1 MIFSVKMMCHVWT
14 FVVNTLS
21 IEKTFT
27 NHCLSF
33 TSFTLISDILQQW
46 MGSFVKIQETKQS
59 ALKEFVN
66 FLLQVV
72 SPANGLQR
80 EASLDVEDEFH
91 RAPES
96 SNELETTSEPHANAG
111 EPGILESSSHADVF
125 PRPEEIACTTG
136 EGKEAEEVEE
146 RGEASLL
153 AISQESGA
161 VDKSEK
167 NNDVY
172 QGMESEEDRENRQAM
187 EAWGAQRGVQEVGF
201 RCVRLLMF
209 DYM

>member
-1 MIFSVKMMCHVWT
+1 
-14 FVVNTLS
+14 
-21 IEKTFT
+21 
-27 NHCLSF
+27 
-33 TSFTLISDILQQW
+33 
-46 MGSFVKIQETKQS
+46 MGSCVKIQETKQS

-72 SPANGLQR
+72 SPASGLQR

-111 EPGILESSSHADVF
+111 EPGILESSSHGEVF

-187 EAWGAQRGVQEVGF
+187 EAWEAQRGVQEVGF

-209 DYM
+209 NYL

>member
-1 MIFSVKMMCHVWT
+1 MKFSVKMMCHVWT

-21 IEKTFT
+21 TEKTFT

-33 TSFTLISDILQQW
+33 NFRHLKS
-46 MGSFVKIQETKQS
+46 VKIQENNLS

-72 SPANGLQR
+72 SPASGLQR

-91 RAPES
+91 RAPEI
-96 SNELETTSEPHANAG
+96 SNELQTTPGSPANAG
-111 EPGILESSSHADVF
+111 EPGISESSSHGDVF

-136 EGKEAEEVEE
+136 EGKEGGEVEQ
-146 RGEASLL
+146 RAEASLL
-153 AISQESGA
+153 SISQESVA
-161 VDKSEK
+161 VDQSEK

-187 EAWGAQRGVQEVGF
+187 EAWEAQRGIQEVGF

-209 DYM
+209 NYKCRFPIF

>member
-1 MIFSVKMMCHVWT
+1 MKFSVKMMCHVWT

-21 IEKTFT
+21 TEKTFT

-33 TSFTLISDILQQW
+33 NFRHLKS
-46 MGSFVKIQETKQS
+46 VKIQENNQS

-72 SPANGLQR
+72 SPASGLQR

-91 RAPES
+91 RAPET
-96 SNELETTSEPHANAG
+96 SNELQTTSGSPANAG
-111 EPGILESSSHADVF
+111 EPGILESSSHGDVF

-136 EGKEAEEVEE
+136 EGKEGGEVEE
-146 RGEASLL
+146 KTEASLL
-153 AISQESGA
+153 TISHESVA
-161 VDKSEK
+161 DDQSEK
-167 NNDVY
+167 NNDSY

-187 EAWGAQRGVQEVGF
+187 ETWEAQRGIQEVGF

-209 DYM
+209 NCKCRFPIF